1 MSTMVHLL
9 RHADHD
15 HVGKILTGRM
25 PGVHLSETGR
35 IQAEML
41 ASRMAAIGLD
51 ALFSSP
57 QPRARET
64 AECIASVTGLE
75 YGIAEELDEIDF
87 GRWAGQTFDALE
99 EDPDWRRW
107 NAERE
112 TARTPAG
119 ETMND
124 VAARLT
130 GFIDRLS
137 ETFTGGSVCL
147 VSHGD
152 VIKAAICRYLG
163 TSFQTIHDFEV
174 APASVTTLLIDE
186 GRGTM
191 LALDGN
197 RFAGREEVVP

>member
-1 MSTMVHLL
+1 MFHLL
-9 RHADHD
+9 RHADHGQ
-15 HVGKILTGRM
+15 VGKILTGRM
-25 PGVHLSETGR
+25 PGIHLSETGR
-35 IQAEML
+35 IQAEAL
-41 ASRMAAIGLD
+41 ASRMAAMAPD
-51 ALFSSP
+51 ALYSSP

-75 YGIAEELDEIDF
+75 CRIAEELDEIDF

-99 EDPDWRRW
+99 EDPEWRHW

-112 TARTPAG
+112 TACTPIG

-137 ETFTGGSVCL
+137 ETFADGSVCL
-147 VSHGD
+147 VSHSD
-152 VIKAAICRYLG
+152 VIKAGICRYLG
-163 TSFQTIHDFEV
+163 TSFQTVHDFEV
-174 APASVTTLLIDE
+174 APASVTTLLMEE

-197 RFAGREEVVP
+197 RFAETEGVIP